1 MEEHRT
7 LLYAKLEKLL
17 KKNSR
22 IINKKD
28 LDSIREYLCSS
39 NVELVIPLRKKI
51 FKNRLQVADFGAQK
65 NVVCSYRYKSYN
77 WQQGIYV

>member
-1 MEEHRT
+1 MR
-7 LLYAKLEKLL
+7 
-17 KKNSR
+17 NSR

-65 NVVCSYRYKSYN
+65 NVVCTVINPTTDSKVCV
-77 WQQGIYV
+77 ILL